1 MSTATHGI
9 QTKLGRLV
17 VSALQKGVPGE
28 LDQEGKELEAA
39 KGRVRRVDVL
49 SGLNRFYYLYKS
61 SKA

>member
-1 MSTATHGI
+1 MSTAAHGL
-9 QTKLGRLV
+9 QTKLGRVV

-28 LDQEGKELEAA
+28 LDQEEEIEAA